1 MDELTPPENQTS
13 STTPRPGAEPH
24 PAPGG
29 RFRRNLVAIGAAA
42 GLSLGGLGIAAAQTA
57 GEPTTAPADAA
68 QAAPGPGPAPADAA
82 RPPRPGRSGP
92 GPVLAAAAKAIG
104 ISEAD
109 LQTALRS
116 GQSIAQVAQ
125 SKGVDPKTVVDAMVA
140 AEKARLE
147 ERTANAEQ
155 RMTEMANR
163 PGAGRDGRGRHGPG
177 PKAGLAAAARVIGV
191 SEADLRTAL
200 RSGQT
205 IAQVA
210 QSKGVDVKT
219 VIDAMVAE
227 ARARRAE
234 EVKAGRLTQ
243 AQADEKTANLEQRI
257 TEMVNR
263 AGGGRGPG
271 GPRRP

>member
-13 STTPRPGAEPH
+13 STTPRPGAEPQ

-29 RFRRNLVAIGAAA
+29 RFRRNIVAIGAAA
-42 GLSLGGLGIAAAQTA
+42 GLTLGGLGIAAAQTSD
-57 GEPTTAPADAA
+57 PTTTTAAPA
-68 QAAPGPGPAPADAA
+68 QAAPGPPDPVRG
-82 RPPRPGRSGP
+82 PGRSGS

-125 SKGVDPKTVVDAMVA
+125 SKGVDVKAVVDAMVA
-140 AEKARLE
+140 AERARLA
-147 ERTANAEQ
+147 ERTATAEQ

-163 PGAGRDGRGRHGPG
+163 PGGAGRGHRGPG
-177 PKAGLAAAARVIGV
+177 HKLGLAAAARVIGV
-191 SEADLRTAL
+191 SEADLQTAL
-200 RSGQT
+200 RSGQS

-210 QSKGVDVKT
+210 QSKGVDVKA
-219 VIDAMVAE
+219 VVDAMVAE
-227 ARARRAE
+227 AKTRLAE
-234 EVKAGRLTQ
+234 AVTAGRLTQ
-243 AQADEKTANLEQRI
+243 AQADDKAANLEQRV

-263 AGGGRGPG
+263 TGGGRGPD